1 MASEKKLRKL
11 EETPVTI
18 SQENQHPRP
27 LFPKTDAI
35 LEVEGR
41 EIHINKQILADSSPA
56 FKNMFES
63 DFKEKH
69 MHKIPF
75 PEKKYEDF
83 EKFVF
88 LIYNPGDQC
97 QITSKFVCL
106 LFSISFFQSH
116 SDVTITRTVK
126 ERHILTQ
133 ARNVLSQ

>member
-1 MASEKKLRKL
+1 MASEKVLRKL
-11 EETPVTI
+11 DETPVAI
-18 SQENQHPRP
+18 SQEDQQPRP

-41 EIHINKQILADSSPA
+41 EIHINKQILADSSPV

-69 MHKIPF
+69 MHKIPL
-75 PEKKYEDF
+75 PGKKYEEF

-97 QITSKFVCL
+97 QITNKFVYCFPFLFFSFIATSL
-106 LFSISFFQSH
+106 LH
-116 SDVTITRTVK
+116 VPLK
-126 ERHILTQ
+126 KHILTQ
-133 ARNVLSQ
+133 ARYVLGK